1 MVDGSSCFGRLVAE
15 YIPWSQDR
23 LQVANLDD
31 ILLARKESQEKTN
44 SSSCTAAAAAAAAA
58 AAYSSPF
65 LVLFS
70 AGAVL
75 LFVVYPKNLRT
86 LRRVKKND

>member
-58 AAYSSPF
+58 AYSSPF

>member
-58 AAYSSPF
+58 YSSPF